1 MICKNKK
8 KIIAIIASFSL
19 IFSTTCTVLL
29 TNNANVEAASFLTNI
44 IMLVIDVTK

>member
-19 IFSTTCTVLL
+19 IFSTACTVLL
-29 TNNANVEAASFLTNI
+29 TNNANVEAASSSYKGSVAKF
-44 IMLVIDVTK
+44 